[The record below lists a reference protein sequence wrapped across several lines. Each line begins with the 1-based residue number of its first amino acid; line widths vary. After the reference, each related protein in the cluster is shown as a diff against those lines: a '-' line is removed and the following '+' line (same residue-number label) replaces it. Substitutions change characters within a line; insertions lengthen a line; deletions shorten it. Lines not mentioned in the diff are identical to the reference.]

1 MIIMLRG
8 YLGRVGV
15 LGEKRC
21 GLMSLINNRLGF
33 LITIGVTCHINFQ
46 FLGAGVGGG
55 GAVGNEKMLTY
66 DKLTGQNLRP
76 K

>member
-15 LGEKRC
+15 LGEKTC
-21 GLMSLINNRLGF
+21 GLMSLINKRLGF

-46 FLGAGVGGG
+46 FLGAGRGG
-55 GAVGNEKMLTY
+55 L
-66 DKLTGQNLRP
+66 
-76 K
+76 

>member
-15 LGEKRC
+15 LGEKTC
-21 GLMSLINNRLGF
+21 GLMSLINKRLGF

-46 FLGAGVGGG
+46 FLGAGRG